1 MALRVRASR
10 SRATGLTVGGAG
22 ESVESGIASGMD
34 GPSYYDDDRKIDSLV
49 LHIRTSLWP
58 VGRADGWN
66 IEASIHEGFLEEGYD
81 ERSGR

>member
-1 MALRVRASR
+1 
-10 SRATGLTVGGAG
+10 
-22 ESVESGIASGMD
+22 MD
-34 GPSYYDDDRKIDSLV
+34 GPSHYDDDRKIDSLV
-49 LHIRTSLWP
+49 LHIRTSLWT